1 MSVLS
6 NGKLYEGNSRPPA
19 GEPDILIPKWQCPQ
33 CGMWFT
39 DKLLHIRRGCKND
52 FEKEKPMSI
61 PCAKD
66 QVLAKY
72 DQAEVTRGTFG
83 LVVVTDDT
91 HAKKLG
97 DGRAYWEEEAWIS
110 AAEELGK

>member
-1 MSVLS
+1 
-6 NGKLYEGNSRPPA
+6 
-19 GEPDILIPKWQCPQ
+19 
-33 CGMWFT
+33 
-39 DKLLHIRRGCKND
+39 
-52 FEKEKPMSI
+52 MSI

-66 QVLAKY
+66 LVREKY
-72 DQAEVTRGTFG
+72 DQAEVVRSTFG
-83 LVVVTDDT
+83 VVVVTDDT